1 MASSTSAALAQWQR
15 IEALVQAWLDERQ
28 QLIVLLCTMQGLKG
42 LSTPQPYDN
51 PQPMQR
57 QVQRFCQLLMD
68 YISAGYFEVYRELVN
83 EARHFHREN
92 PALTRQIMQKLD
104 TSTDAAL
111 AFNEDFEHPNQC
123 LAQRKVLPQRI
134 SALMETLEERFAL
147 EDQLILSIH
156 QQEPP
161 RQQATH

>member
-1 MASSTSAALAQWQR
+1 
-15 IEALVQAWLDERQ
+15 
-28 QLIVLLCTMQGLKG
+28 
-42 LSTPQPYDN
+42 
-51 PQPMQR
+51 
-57 QVQRFCQLLMD
+57 
-68 YISAGYFEVYRELVN
+68 
-83 EARHFHREN
+83 

-104 TSTDAAL
+104 SSTDAAL

-123 LAQRKVLPQRI
+123 LAQRSVLPQRI

>member
-42 LSTPQPYDN
+42 LSGAQPYETQ
-51 PQPMQR
+51 QPMHR

-83 EARHFHREN
+83 EARHFHRDN
-92 PALTRQIMQKLD
+92 PALTRQILQKLD
-104 TSTDAAL
+104 NSTDAAL
-111 AFNEDFEHPNQC
+111 AFNEDFEHADQC
-123 LAQRKVLPQRI
+123 LAQRDVLPERI

>member
-1 MASSTSAALAQWQR
+1 MASSTSAAMTQWHR
-15 IEALVQAWLDERQ
+15 IETLVQAWLDERQ
-28 QLIVLLCTMQGLKG
+28 QLIVLLCTLQGLKG
-42 LSTPQPYDN
+42 LSEPPR
-51 PQPMQR
+51 PLHK
-57 QVQRFCQLLMD
+57 QVQQFCQVLMD

-92 PALTRQIMQKLD
+92 PALTRQILKRLD
-104 TSTDAAL
+104 SSTDEAL
-111 AFNEDFEHPNQC
+111 AFNADFENSTQCAALRNQ
-123 LAQRKVLPQRI
+123 LPDRI
-134 SALMETLEERFAL
+134 SRLMEILEERFAL

>member
-15 IEALVQAWLDERQ
+15 IEALVQAWLYERQ

-42 LSTPQPYDN
+42 LSVAQPYEN
-51 PQPMQR
+51 QQPMHR

-83 EARHFHREN
+83 EARHFHRDN
-92 PALTRQIMQKLD
+92 PALTRQILQKLD
-104 TSTDAAL
+104 NSTDAAL
-111 AFNEDFEHPNQC
+111 AFNEDFEHADQC
-123 LAQRKVLPQRI
+123 LAQRDVLPERI